1 MVSHDY
7 LKFWKVIRYFV
18 LRKYDIKSSDLDM
31 LLFLYSEKYFGK
43 EQFNEYNQLLTW
55 DTRRFKSLLENGW
68 ISVFREK
75 RNNKKTLYEISH
87 KGKSVITT
95 MYKKLNG
102 EEIPMSS
109 SSNPMFA
116 RNVSYF
122 DKVYRN
128 MIKRM
133 NAEIKALRQ
142 RRSEQ

>member
-1 MVSHDY
+1 MVSNDY

-18 LRKYDIKSSDLDM
+18 LRKYDLSSSDLDI
-31 LLFLYSEKYFGK
+31 LLFLYSERYFSKTDFK
-43 EQFNEYNQLLTW
+43 EYDELLSW
-55 DTRRFKSLLENGW
+55 DVRRFKRLMENGW
-68 ISVFREK
+68 IQVFREK
-75 RNNKKTLYEISH
+75 VGHKKALYEISH
-87 KGKSVITT
+87 KGKTVITT

-133 NAEIKALRQ
+133 NAEIIELRQ
-142 RRSEQ
+142 RRLKQ